1 MNRLKYSPID
11 RNTVRLIIIIFQME
25 AVALIANANSS
36 IRWQIADRIACGY
49 AMPMAVPIVMMNN
62 A

>member
-1 MNRLKYSPID
+1 M
-11 RNTVRLIIIIFQME
+11 RLIIIIFQME